1 MNRFLTSVLLFIIIS
16 FSPIGSAKGI
26 LINGAGS
33 TFAAPL
39 YNRWASEFRKINA
52 DAKINYQALG
62 SGAGVQQF
70 LKKTVDF
77 GASDDPLKNDE
88 IQSAGEPVMNIP
100 TALGSIVITYHV
112 PGLVAKD
119 GKGLRLNADA
129 IDKIY
134 RGKIVNWNDPQLA
147 KLNPGV
153 VFPKDM
159 PIVVLH
165 RADGSGTTAVFT
177 EYMVKKSK
185 EWEKEIGRGKA
196 VKFPVG
202 QAGKG
207 NDGVTALL
215 KQNPGSV
222 AYVEMTY
229 AKLNKFPVAS
239 LQNAEGEFIEPSIES
254 NQVAAAK
261 SIKTMPADF
270 RVSLT
275 DASGKGA
282 YPLTA
287 FTYILV
293 RKSVAQEKP
302 MIFEFINFGFG
313 ETGIKTATELHYAPL
328 PKELTTKIQA
338 AMAKLVA
345 K

>member
-1 MNRFLTSVLLFIIIS
+1 MNQLLKMFIFCLALTV
-16 FSPIGSAKGI
+16 GQSAFADV

-39 YNRWASEFRKINA
+39 YNRWAAEFRKVNA
-52 DAKINYQALG
+52 EAKINYQGMG

-77 GASDDPLKNDE
+77 GASDDPLKNEE
-88 IQSAGEPVMNIP
+88 IQSAGEPVINIP
-100 TALGSIVITYHV
+100 VALGSIVITYNV
-112 PGLVAKD
+112 PGLVMKD
-119 GKGLRLNADA
+119 KKGLRLDADL
-129 IDKIY
+129 IDKMY

-177 EYMVKKSK
+177 EYMAKKSK
-185 EWEKEIGRGKA
+185 DWEKEIGRGKT

-222 AYVEMTY
+222 AYVEMNY
-229 AKLNKFPVAS
+229 AKLNSFPVAVLKNS
-239 LQNAEGEFIEPSIES
+239 LGEFVEPSIES
-254 NQVAAAK
+254 IQVSAK
-261 SIKTMPADF
+261 TSLKLMPADF
-270 RVSLT
+270 RTSIT
-275 DASGKGA
+275 DAPGKGA
-282 YPLTA
+282 YPLA
-287 FTYILV
+287 SFTYILV
-293 RKSVAQEKP
+293 RKSLAQEKKL
-302 MIFEFINFGFG
+302 IFEFINFGLSEQG
-313 ETGIKTATELHYAPL
+313 SKAASELYYAPI
-328 PKELTTKIQA
+328 PKELTAKVQA
-338 AMAKLVA
+338 AMKKLIAK
-345 K
+345 

>member
-1 MNRFLTSVLLFIIIS
+1 MNQLLKMFIFCLALTV
-16 FSPIGSAKGI
+16 GQSAFADV

-39 YNRWASEFRKINA
+39 YNRWAAEFRKVNA
-52 DAKINYQALG
+52 EAKINYQGMG

-77 GASDDPLKNDE
+77 GASDDPLKNEE
-88 IQSAGEPVMNIP
+88 IQSAGEPVINIP
-100 TALGSIVITYHV
+100 VALGSIVITYNV
-112 PGLVAKD
+112 PGLVMKD
-119 GKGLRLNADA
+119 KKGLRLDADL
-129 IDKIY
+129 IDKMY

-177 EYMVKKSK
+177 EYMAKKSK
-185 EWEKEIGRGKA
+185 DWEKEIGRGKT

-222 AYVEMTY
+222 AYVEMNY
-229 AKLNKFPVAS
+229 AKLNNFPVAVLKNS
-239 LQNAEGEFIEPSIES
+239 LGEFVEPSIES
-254 NQVAAAK
+254 IQVSAK
-261 SIKTMPADF
+261 TSLKLMPADF
-270 RVSLT
+270 RTSIT
-275 DASGKGA
+275 DAPGKGA
-282 YPLTA
+282 YPLA
-287 FTYILV
+287 SFTYILV
-293 RKSVAQEKP
+293 RKSLAQEKKL
-302 MIFEFINFGFG
+302 IFEFVNFGLSEQG
-313 ETGIKTATELHYAPL
+313 SKAASELYYAPI
-328 PKELTTKIQA
+328 PKELTAKVQA
-338 AMAKLVA
+338 AMKKLIAK
-345 K
+345 

>member
-1 MNRFLTSVLLFIIIS
+1 MNRLLLSGLLFLAIAFTS
-16 FSPIGSAKGI
+16 TAFSQN

-39 YNRWASEFRKINA
+39 YNRWASEFRKTNA
-52 DAKINYQALG
+52 DAKINYQGMG

-77 GASDDPLKNDE
+77 GASDDPLKNEE
-88 IQSAGEPVMNIP
+88 IQAAGEPVMNIP
-100 TALGSIVITYHV
+100 MALGSIVITYNV
-112 PGLVAKD
+112 PGLTTKD
-119 GKGLRLNADA
+119 GKGLRLNADV

-134 RGKIVNWNDPQLA
+134 RGKIVNWNDPQLT
-147 KLNPGV
+147 KLNPGT

-185 EWEKEIGRGKA
+185 DWEKEIGKGKA

-239 LQNAEGEFIEPSIES
+239 LLNAAGEFVEPSVES
-254 NQVAAAK
+254 NQLAAAK
-261 SIKTMPADF
+261 SIKSMPADF

-275 DASGKGA
+275 DATGKGV

-293 RKSVAQEKP
+293 RKSIAQEKK
-302 MIFEFINFGFG
+302 MIFDFINFGFSDAG
-313 ETGIKTATELHYAPL
+313 SKAATELHYAPL
-328 PKELTTKIQA
+328 PKELTAKIQT
-338 AMAKLVA
+338 AMNKLVA

>member
-1 MNRFLTSVLLFIIIS
+1 MNFIFSGLLFLAATFSPSS
-16 FSPIGSAKGI
+16 FSESV

-39 YNRWASEFRKINA
+39 YNRWASEFRKVSA
-52 DAKINYQALG
+52 GAKINYQSMG

-100 TALGSIVITYHV
+100 TALGSIVITYNV
-112 PGLVAKD
+112 PGLTTKD
-119 GKGLRLNADA
+119 GKGLRLNADV

-134 RGKIVNWNDPQLA
+134 RGKISNWNDPAIA
-147 KLNPGV
+147 KLNPGT

-185 EWEKEIGRGKA
+185 DWENTIGRGKT

-239 LQNAEGEFIEPSIES
+239 LQNAVGEFIEPSIES
-254 NQVAAAK
+254 NQAAASK
-261 SIKTMPADF
+261 SIKTMPEDF

-275 DASGKGA
+275 DAAGKGA
-282 YPLTA
+282 YPLTS

-293 RKSVAQEKP
+293 RKSVAQEKKL
-302 MIFEFINFGFG
+302 IFDFINFGFSDAG
-313 ETGIKTATELHYAPL
+313 VKAASELHYAPL
-328 PKELTTKIQA
+328 PKELTAKVQA
-338 AMAKLVA
+338 AMTKLVA

>member
-1 MNRFLTSVLLFIIIS
+1 MVNLKLFLLSFATALSSATFAESV
-16 FSPIGSAKGI
+16 

-39 YNRWASEFRKINA
+39 YNRWASEFKKVNA
-52 DAKINYQALG
+52 DAKINYQAMG

-77 GASDDPLKNDE
+77 GASDDPLKNE
-88 IQSAGEPVMNIP
+88 EMESAAEPVLNVPM
-100 TALGSIVITYHV
+100 ALGSIVITYNV
-112 PGLVAKD
+112 PGLAVKNNQ
-119 GKGLRLNADA
+119 GIRLNAEV

-153 VFPKDM
+153 TFPKDM
-159 PIVVLH
+159 AIVVLH

-177 EYMVKKSK
+177 EYMAKKSK
-185 EWEKEIGRGKA
+185 DWEKEIGRGKT

-215 KQNPGSV
+215 KQNPGSI
-222 AYVEMTY
+222 AYVEMNY
-229 AKLNKFPVAS
+229 AKLNNFPVAA
-239 LQNAEGEFIEPSIES
+239 LQNAAGEFIEPSIQS
-254 NQVAAAK
+254 IQAAAAK
-261 SIKTMPADF
+261 SIKAMPADF

-275 DASGKGA
+275 DVAGKGV
-282 YPLTA
+282 YPLSS
-287 FTYILV
+287 FTYILL
-293 RKSVAQEKP
+293 RKSVLQEKK
-302 MIFEFINFGFG
+302 MITEFINYGLSDDG
-313 ETGIKTATELHYAPL
+313 RKVTSELYYAPI
-328 PKELTTKIQA
+328 PKELAVKVQA
-338 AMAKLVA
+338 AMKKLAAK
-345 K
+345 